1 MLRAELT
8 TAWLTVRQLLAGRRG
23 VAVLAL
29 ALLPVAVA
37 ALYALRDIDDAV
49 PFLLQM
55 YDSFLIRIVLPIIAL
70 IFGTGAFG
78 AEREDGTAVY
88 LLTKPVAR
96 WRIAFAK
103 LVTATALTIVVTVAS
118 AVVTGVVALRGV
130 DGDGVVFGFAAGVA
144 YGSVLYAW
152 LFVALGLL
160 VRRAIVAGVVYVMLW
175 EAVAAGMFAG
185 TRALSIR
192 QYALSVADQLVRL
205 DPAIFSAPLPVRTAL
220 IMGAVVLAG
229 AGILTIRRLGSFEI
243 VDQR

>member
-1 MLRAELT
+1 MQGAEIT

-23 VAVLAL
+23 LAVLVL

-37 ALYALRDIDDAV
+37 ALSALRDIDDAV
-49 PFLLQM
+49 PFLLQL

-96 WRIAFAK
+96 WRIAMTK
-103 LVTATALTIVVTVAS
+103 LATAAVLTVGVVAAS
-118 AVVTGVVALRGV
+118 ALLTGVVALGGV
-130 DGDGVVFGFAAGVA
+130 GGDRVVLGFTVGAA
-144 YGSVLYAW
+144 YGGVLYAW

-175 EAVAAGMFAG
+175 EAAAAGMFAG

-192 QYALSVADQLVRL
+192 QYALSVADHLVRL
-205 DPAIFSAPLPVRTAL
+205 DPTIFSAPLPVRTAL
-220 IMGAVVLAG
+220 IMGAVVLAV
-229 AGILTIRRLGSFEI
+229 ACILTIRRLGSFEI